1 MPAEARPELA
11 RLFEEVVRFYLSLS
25 HTAALMYRHGQL
37 SGPRRTLLVML
48 SRTGPLTVAHIARAR
63 RESRQRVQPLVNALV
78 RAGGLAYVP
87 NPAHRRSPL
96 VTLTPKGQKT
106 VHYISELEST
116 LRARLTLDVP
126 ARALTAAADVL
137 RQVREALEHPE
148 TLQAIAEERKV
159 KR

>member
-1 MPAEARPELA
+1 MSAESRPELA

-25 HTAALMYRHGQL
+25 HTATLMYGHGQL

-78 RAGGLAYVP
+78 RAGALAYAP
-87 NPAHRRSPL
+87 NPAHKRSPL
-96 VTLTPKGQKT
+96 VRMTAKGQKT
-106 VHYISELEST
+106 VQYILELENT
-116 LRARLTLDVP
+116 LRARLKLDVP
-126 ARALTAAADVL
+126 ARALRDAADVL
-137 RQVREALEHPE
+137 RQVREALEHPD
-148 TLQAIAEERKV
+148 TLQAIAEERRV